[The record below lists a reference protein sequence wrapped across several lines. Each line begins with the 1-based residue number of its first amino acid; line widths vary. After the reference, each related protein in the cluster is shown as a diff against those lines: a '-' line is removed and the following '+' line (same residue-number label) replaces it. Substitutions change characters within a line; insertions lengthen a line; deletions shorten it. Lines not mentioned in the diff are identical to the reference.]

1 VQPNGKR
8 VFVGFQPGQSGNP
21 AGGRLLK
28 DQAEALY
35 RTMIADLRPQTP
47 TDEIL
52 LKQASLMLAKAARFT
67 TRKDADAAV
76 RLVSEAR
83 RTIATLRRHT
93 PKSGEQDSLAGYLAS
108 RYGNPDERPGDEQ
121 TPEASEAAET
131 ALERAEDIS
140 ATGVAMADG
149 ERTSGRR
156 SRSGRHRKGGA
167 DS

>member
-1 VQPNGKR
+1 
-8 VFVGFQPGQSGNP
+8 
-21 AGGRLLK
+21 L
-28 DQAEALY
+28 
-35 RTMIADLRPQTP
+35 
-47 TDEIL
+47 
-52 LKQASLMLAKAARFT
+52 AARFT